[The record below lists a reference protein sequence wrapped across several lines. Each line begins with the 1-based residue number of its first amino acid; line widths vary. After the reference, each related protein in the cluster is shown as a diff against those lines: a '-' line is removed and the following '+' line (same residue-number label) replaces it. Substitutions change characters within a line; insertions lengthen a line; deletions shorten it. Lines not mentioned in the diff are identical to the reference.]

1 MNIKSISR
9 TAAVIYADSLSNVT
23 TKTIKRKFVESI
35 FINNNNTLLTLAELS
50 NRIEDEMGLMFS
62 EDEIRPIIKDEDYFM
77 EVMNRPS
84 EKNQYNLQE
93 KRYNTLCS
101 KSVDEIDSVIENY
114 FSTQMNESLSCS
126 KESFKELTKVFFA

>member
-9 TAAVIYADSLSNVT
+9 TAAVIYADSMSNVT

-35 FINNNNTLLTLAELS
+35 FVNNNNALLTLAELS
-50 NRIEDEMGLMFS
+50 NMIEEEMGLVFS
-62 EDEIRPIIKDEDYFM
+62 EDEIRPIVNDKDYFM
-77 EVMNRPS
+77 EVMSRPS

-101 KSVDEIDSVIENY
+101 KSVDEIDCVIENY
-114 FSTQMNESLSCS
+114 FST
-126 KESFKELTKVFFA
+126 